1 MAPFTVD
8 FIEDEAERSESLVVK
23 AKSDT
28 DSPEEHKKSAFKQ
41 TPLAN

>member
-23 AKSDT
+23 EKNT
-28 DSPEEHKKSAFKQ
+28 TGSPEEHKKSALKQ